1 MRKLLTIFP
10 RGGYAE
16 SIKFEEMIVVFNFKK
31 TLGVIL
37 IMMLIFVATTPAFAQ
52 SSNLKDREYYLSDA
66 TLSDA
71 EQLFLEKVVSVGAFF
86 EIDSLTN
93 ELSITLTEYE
103 LVNEYEFTQ
112 DEYDRLMTDVV
123 GVKFDLTPIDPG
135 LVQPNL
141 HVSGGALYISHTDL
155 VVGCAATLVVAA
167 QAGPVALG
175 AALTALASLVGGPV
189 GTVIG
194 VIVAVA
200 ALPSLT
206 ELAGRII
213 FAVATGQGIYIK
225 PRLWYPP
232 LEMGYW

>member
-1 MRKLLTIFP
+1 M
-10 RGGYAE
+10 
-16 SIKFEEMIVVFNFKK
+16 FKK
-31 TLGVIL
+31 MLGVVL
-37 IMMLIFVATTPAFAQ
+37 VLMLVAVTTTPAFAH
-52 SSNLKDREYYLSDA
+52 SNPLEDKEYYLSDVA
-66 TLSDA
+66 LSDA
-71 EQLFLEKVVSVGAFF
+71 DQLFLEKVVSVGAFF
-86 EIDSLTN
+86 ELDSATN
-93 ELSITLTEYE
+93 NLSITLTEYE

-123 GVKFDLTPIDPG
+123 GTSSPMNPD

-155 VVGCAATLVVAA
+155 IVGSAAVLVTAA
-167 QAGPVALG
+167 QAGPVALS
-175 AALTALASLVGGPV
+175 AALTALASVVGGPV
-189 GTVIG
+189 GTILG
-194 VIVAVA
+194 VIVSVA

-225 PRLWYPP
+225 PVLWYPP